1 LGEVIKFRFHKLDL
15 SSAQKQPASYQ
26 PGRDQ
31 GELCYRF
38 QEKELRG
45 EEKLAAALYRRAV

>member
-1 LGEVIKFRFHKLDL
+1 MQDVISPEAETKPRIKV
-15 SSAQKQPASYQ
+15 A
-26 PGRDQ
+26 R
-31 GELCYRF
+31 YRF